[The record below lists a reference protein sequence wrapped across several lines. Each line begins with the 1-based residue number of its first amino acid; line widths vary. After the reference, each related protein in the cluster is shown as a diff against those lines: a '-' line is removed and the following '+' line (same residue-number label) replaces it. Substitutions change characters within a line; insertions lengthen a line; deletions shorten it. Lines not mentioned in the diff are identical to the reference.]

1 MWPSILILMGA
12 LGVKKRSDARFSTMS
27 LKSGLV
33 LKVVAGGA
41 SVANGPLAPSAGC
54 CPVISSSSGST
65 GSLVDNLASLAGM
78 RLNCP
83 PLLFLDD
90 VQIAG
95 IVNILHFALALEL
108 HAQSQL
114 VLRVGITQGI
124 LVGDHAR
131 FKQLKERLIE

>member
-1 MWPSILILMGA
+1 MGTMWPSILILMGA

-33 LKVVAGGA
+33 LNVAAGEA

-54 CPVISSSSGST
+54 CPVISSRSGST
-65 GSLVDNLASLAGM
+65 GSVGDNLASLAGM
-78 RLNCP
+78 RLDGP

-95 IVNILHFALALEL
+95 IVDILHIALALEL
-108 HAQSQL
+108 DAQSQL
-114 VLRVGITQGI
+114 VLRIGIPQGI
-124 LVGDHAR
+124 LVGDHSR
-131 FKQLKERLIE
+131 FEKLKE